1 MNVKRLLL
9 FSSAVATLVS
19 LPAMADTFVTYPQ
32 PVSAYTSGTTNYGGG
47 DASGSAIS
55 SLGPFSF
62 SSAMTQVQVPPSWAT
77 WNSPPA
83 SESSTPNV
91 LWGVDASTLT
101 LTLSGSNNTAGFE
114 LEPDAFAAE
123 TVNVSFFNGATLID
137 TISLNPNGNGGALLF
152 ALTDTTPGASISSI
166 VITDTANDDFAI
178 AQLRAGSVSATP
190 EPSSLMLL
198 GTGLLGAAGML
209 RRRLLA

>member
-83 SESSTPNV
+83 AESSTPNV

-123 TVNVSFFNGATLID
+123 TVGNCGDCTACGAEGSCEIGMT
-137 TISLNPNGNGGALLF
+137 GNGVLSCASK
-152 ALTDTTPGASISSI
+152 TPLHTRLPPRMMASRH
-166 VITDTANDDFAI
+166 VPKI
-178 AQLRAGSVSATP
+178 AECFRYCVMSVVSLIAHRCRKESNCSEGSLRGQA
-190 EPSSLMLL
+190 
-198 GTGLLGAAGML
+198 
-209 RRRLLA
+209 R

>member
-1 MNVKRLLL
+1 
-9 FSSAVATLVS
+9 
-19 LPAMADTFVTYPQ
+19 
-32 PVSAYTSGTTNYGGG
+32 
-47 DASGSAIS
+47 
-55 SLGPFSF
+55 
-62 SSAMTQVQVPPSWAT
+62 
-77 WNSPPA
+77 
-83 SESSTPNV
+83 
-91 LWGVDASTLT
+91 VDASTLT